1 MIRLVRTVARLAL
14 AWVFV
19 RGGFDVL
26 RNPDPRVKVAG
37 GFIDD
42 LHAMVPFVPE
52 DKELLVKFNASVMVG
67 SGLVLAL
74 GISPLSRLAALALCG
89 SLVPTT
95 LGGHPFW
102 THTDPAARA
111 QQAIHFNK
119 NLSMLGGLLFFALEG
134 P

>member
-1 MIRLVRTVARLAL
+1 MTHLPRTLARLAL

-37 GFIDD
+37 GFIED
-42 LHAMVPFVPE
+42 LRALVPVLPE
-52 DKELLVKFNASVMVG
+52 DKELLVKFNASMMVG
-67 SGLVLAL
+67 AGCVLAL
-74 GISPLSRLAALALCG
+74 GISPFARLAALLLCG

-111 QQAIHFNK
+111 QQMIHFNK
-119 NLSMLGGLLFFALEG
+119 NLSMLGGLLFFALSQ
-134 P
+134 